1 MNPESTISPMELTI
15 GQKFELEKMGRV
27 IDSTTD
33 LKVLQDLCKQL
44 LEGWMVQRAAA
55 MWIMRENLPGPP
67 SYSQSKD

>member
-44 LEGWMVQRAAA
+44 LEGWMVQKAAVA
-55 MWIMRENLPGPP
+55 WVMRENLPGSPN
-67 SYSQSKD
+67 YSQSND